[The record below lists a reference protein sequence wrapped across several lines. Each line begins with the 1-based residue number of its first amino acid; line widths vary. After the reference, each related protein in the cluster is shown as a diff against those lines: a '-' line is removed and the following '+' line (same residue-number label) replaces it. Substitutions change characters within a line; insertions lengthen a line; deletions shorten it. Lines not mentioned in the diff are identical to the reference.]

1 MCEAAGA
8 HPAERRPRR
17 AQDGHAE
24 VQRGRAS
31 GQQQDEPGHF
41 SETENRDIYE
51 NKMQEGGRHVTETPE
66 AQLCGSS

>member
-8 HPAERRPRR
+8 YPAERRPRR
-17 AQDGHAE
+17 AHDRRTK